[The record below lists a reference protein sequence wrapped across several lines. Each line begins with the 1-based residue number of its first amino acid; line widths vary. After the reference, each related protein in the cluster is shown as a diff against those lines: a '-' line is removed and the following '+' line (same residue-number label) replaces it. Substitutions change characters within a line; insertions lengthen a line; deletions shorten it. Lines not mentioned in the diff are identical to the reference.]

1 MRTCC
6 FPRNSEYRV
15 IRLYSLSGRELKEV
29 GRKENWYDLNEQ
41 IILFFGRMKNQWQSI
56 DILT

>member
-41 IILFFGRMKNQWQSI
+41 QIILF
-56 DILT
+56 LEE